1 MWFAVIPSAC
11 LPLSHATHLNL
22 HSRWVPASYI
32 LHNKAQQ
39 YLCDENSNAKI
50 SITDKKKINTNNAP
64 DSPHPLH
71 SQPLEWPESLNR
83 RRDHYVAGHTVARA
97 SWSPAVL
104 PAGENSHQS
113 SP

>member
-50 SITDKKKINTNNAP
+50 SITDKKKKLIPTMLLI
-64 DSPHPLH
+64 PHIL
-71 SQPLEWPESLNR
+71 STL
-83 RRDHYVAGHTVARA
+83 
-97 SWSPAVL
+97 
-104 PAGENSHQS
+104 SH
-113 SP
+113 